1 MVLRKRLKNKLAN
14 VISPEA
20 LNKIFS
26 SFDIIGN
33 IVIIKIPSSGL
44 QDASEIA
51 KQIMHTHKNVKSV
64 FLQKSPVK
72 DDFRVRELILL
83 AGENK
88 TITNHKENGCVFSV
102 DVKNCYFSPR
112 LSFERSRIAN
122 KVLPNEKV
130 VNMFSGVGCFSIL
143 IAKKVHS
150 AIVYSID
157 INPIAYNFMQDNVK
171 LNGVYGR
178 VFPLLGDSKKLVLTN
193 LQGLADRVLMLLPEK
208 ALEYLPYAL
217 SALKKEGGWIHY
229 YDFQHAS
236 KGENPLEKTQK
247 KVADTLDN
255 LGVFY
260 VFSSSR
266 IVRPIGPNWYQT
278 VLDININESPSKF
291 L

>member
-1 MVLRKRLKNKLAN
+1 MLLRKRLKNKLVN
-14 VISPEA
+14 VISPES

-33 IVIIKIPSSGL
+33 IVIIKIPHDSL
-44 QDASEIA
+44 QDTGAIA
-51 KQIMHTHKNVKSV
+51 KQIMVTHKNIKSV

-72 DDFRVRELILL
+72 DDFRVRDLILL
-83 AGENK
+83 EGENE
-88 TITNHKENGCVFSV
+88 TITNYKENGCIFSV

-112 LSFERSRIAN
+112 LSFERSRIAS

-143 IAKKVHS
+143 IAKKIPS

-157 INPIAYNFMQDNVK
+157 VNPTAYHFMQQNVK
-171 LNGVYGR
+171 LNNVHRR
-178 VFPLLGDSKKLVLTN
+178 VFPLLGDSKELVLTS
-193 LQGLADRVLMLLPEK
+193 LQGVADRVLLPLPEK

-229 YDFQHAS
+229 YDFQHAIKS
-236 KGENPLEKTQK
+236 ENPLEKTGK
-247 KVADTLDN
+247 KVIDTLDK
-255 LGVFY
+255 LGASYDFL
-260 VFSSSR
+260 SSR
-266 IVRPIGPNWYQT
+266 IVRSIGPNWYQT
-278 VLDININESPSKF
+278 VFDININKRPNKF